1 MAEKEEEVYLE
12 AAAFSKMDPRLKAGL
27 PLFSPIVTKRS
38 LSLDTNSRKTIT
50 LKLEYSHFYRNIST
64 VIHA

>member
-1 MAEKEEEVYLE
+1 MVEKEEEVYLE

-27 PLFSPIVTKRS
+27 PLISPIVTKRS

-64 VIHA
+64 IIHA